1 MKAFYIASFM
11 LAAFSL
17 SSRAGNPDSA
27 SVSTVALEM
36 MQKYPNACLGF
47 ESVPGLNETITG
59 KDELTKAA
67 ESWEALGSVLS
78 SQTDYA
84 LEVHGDDVLIRP
96 KAAPQLHDG
105 PVVKRPVSF
114 DISKGQLK
122 TIDGA
127 LSGVSFKDE
136 SQKFS
141 PFLLVTSM
149 SYPGDKGLLTE
160 AGVVDAIKNGVP
172 NTGGSM
178 ELSDAL
184 FLIARL
190 AGANTWNYQASD
202 AIQIQGKTKS
212 GPRKLAD
219 GNLSFSGP
227 R

>member
-1 MKAFYIASFM
+1 
-11 LAAFSL
+11 
-17 SSRAGNPDSA
+17 
-27 SVSTVALEM
+27 
-36 MQKYPNACLGF
+36 MQKYPNACLGI
-47 ESVPGLNETITG
+47 ETVPGLNETITG

-67 ESWEALGSVLS
+67 ESWEALGSVLPK
-78 SQTDYA
+78 QTDYA
-84 LEVHGDDVLIRP
+84 LELNGDNILIRP
-96 KAAPQLHDG
+96 KNAPQLHDG

-127 LSGVSFKDE
+127 LSGVSFNDG

-160 AGVVDAIKNGVP
+160 AGVVEAIKNGVP
-172 NTGGSM
+172 NAGGSM
-178 ELSDAL
+178 QLSDAL

-190 AGANTWNYQASD
+190 AGANTWNYQSSD
-202 AIQIQGKTKS
+202 GIQIQGKAQS
-212 GPRKLAD
+212 GPRNLTD
-219 GNLSFSGP
+219 GSLSFSGP